1 MAITAL
7 TVGILAAGITPD
19 ELRDEYGSYA
29 GMFVE
34 LFNRAG
40 ETFTYEVFDVRDDHF
55 PDSAQQCDAWI
66 ITGSK
71 LSVYDGFQWIDRLKH
86 FVRDVYADGRP
97 LLGICFGHQLVAE
110 AFGGRVEKYID
121 GWGVGLHRYQMVS
134 THKFAGA
141 QLQEFALNAMHQ
153 DQVVNLPEN
162 ACVLASSPFCK
173 YAALA
178 YGDTVLTLQAHPEFT
193 STFERLLVS
202 LRKGVVIPEGVA
214 DKGLSSLTDCNSG
227 PEEEPVARW
236 MATFLKQADS
246 QDNQVDMI

>member
-1 MAITAL
+1 MAMTTLKI
-7 TVGILAAGITPD
+7 GILAAGITPD

-40 ETFTYEVFDVRDDHF
+40 ETFAYEVFDVRDDHF

-71 LSVYDGFQWIDRLKH
+71 FSVYDGFLWIGRLKQ

-97 LLGICFGHQLVAE
+97 LLGICFGHQLIAE
-110 AFGGRVEKYID
+110 ALGGRVEKYSG
-121 GWGVGLHRYQMVS
+121 GWGVGLHRYKMVT
-134 THKFAGA
+134 THKFAYT

-162 ACVLASSPFCK
+162 ACVLASSAFCK

-178 YGDTVLTLQAHPEFT
+178 YGDAVLTFQAHPEFT

-227 PEEEPVARW
+227 PDEERVAHW
-236 MATFLKQADS
+236 MAKFLKQADS
-246 QDNQVDMI
+246 HEDQGDMT